1 MVDTEEGKYKI
12 EPAQWWVVAFVIAA
26 ICASVLYRYL
36 LGMKYMHSAAMFI
49 GVPAVLAVVLALTP
63 RTKTVTG
70 GMMRGITLA
79 LLVLAPL
86 LGEGYLCI
94 LFASPLFY
102 LLGVLVAVPV
112 DMAKRRDKKGQTLSC
127 IVVLLLPLC
136 LEGVVPQLTFNR
148 GQTVEATSIVNG
160 PASRVE
166 QALAQSPRIETT
178 LPTFLRIG
186 FPRPLAAR
194 GQGLEI
200 GAQRSILFSGAEG
213 DPAGY
218 VVMQIAQRRPGY
230 VRFETVSDGSKLT
243 QWIRWD
249 ASEVEWRP
257 VDATHT
263 EVRWTVHFARQLD
276 PSWYFTPWERMA
288 VRDAAKYLIAAN
300 AQPVER
306 SR

>member
-70 GMMRGITLA
+70 GMMKGITLA

-213 DPAGY
+213 DPAGD

-249 ASEVEWRP
+249 ASEVEWVP
-257 VDATHT
+257 VDAMHT
-263 EVRWTVHFARQLD
+263 RVTWRIHFDRQLD
-276 PSWYFTPWERMA
+276 PAWYFTPWERAA
-288 VRDAAKYLIAAN
+288 VREAAGYLIDAN
-300 AQPVER
+300 ATPAGQR
-306 SR
+306 

>member
-70 GMMRGITLA
+70 GMMKGITLA

-249 ASEVEWRP
+249 ASEVEWVP
-257 VDATHT
+257 VDAMHT
-263 EVRWTVHFARQLD
+263 RVTWRIHFDRQLD
-276 PSWYFTPWERMA
+276 PAWYFTPWERAA
-288 VRDAAKYLIAAN
+288 VREAAGYLIDAN
-300 AQPVER
+300 ATPVGQR
-306 SR
+306 

>member
-166 QALAQSPRIETT
+166 QALVQSPRIETT

-249 ASEVEWRP
+249 ASEVEWVP
-257 VDATHT
+257 VDAMHT
-263 EVRWTVHFARQLD
+263 RVTWRIHFDRQLD
-276 PSWYFTPWERMA
+276 PAWYFTPWERAA
-288 VRDAAKYLIAAN
+288 VREAAGYLIDAN
-300 AQPVER
+300 ATPAGQR
-306 SR
+306 